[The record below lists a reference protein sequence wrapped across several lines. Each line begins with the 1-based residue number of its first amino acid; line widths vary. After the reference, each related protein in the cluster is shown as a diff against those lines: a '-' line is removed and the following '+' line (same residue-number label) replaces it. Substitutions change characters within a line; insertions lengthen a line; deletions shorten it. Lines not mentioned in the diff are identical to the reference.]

1 MMVGGSLDSDRD
13 RADDRLLPA
22 LVDVVADGLRHRIV
36 ALPPPLNGGFGPGAT
51 GAGDDP
57 C

>member
-1 MMVGGSLDSDRD
+1 MMVGGSLDSDGD

-22 LVDVVADGLRHRIV
+22 LVDVVADGFRHRIV